1 MKFALL
7 ASGSKG
13 NACLIKSDEQAI
25 LIDCGTTQRYLKEKF
40 DRIQFDYHNV
50 SALLITHT
58 HQDHVKAINMFK
70 HIPVYADRKSTLTH
84 HKKVDPFEVFHHL
97 NFTILPLP
105 VSHDSHGSL
114 GYVIESEGERLVYI
128 TDTGYI
134 NEELYTYIA
143 NAEYY
148 IFESNHDVEM
158 LMETN
163 RPWSTKQRIL
173 SDEGHLCNEDS
184 AFVLANVIGDKTK
197 EIVLAHLSE
206 EGNSPQQAL
215 GVLYQTLANHG
226 INTSAIRIRTAK
238 QDEHVIGGN

>member
-13 NACLIKSDEQAI
+13 NACLIKSEEEAI

-40 DRIQFDYHNV
+40 DNIQYDYHNV

-70 HIPVYADRKSTLTH
+70 HIPVYAHINSSLNH
-84 HKKVDPFEVFHHL
+84 HKKIFPYESFQHL
-97 NFTILPLP
+97 SFTILPLP

-114 GYVIESEGERLVYI
+114 GFVIESDSEKLVYI

-134 NEELYTYIA
+134 NKELYMYIE
-143 NAEYY
+143 NADYY
-148 IFESNHDVEM
+148 ILESNHDVEM

-184 AFVLANVIGDKTK
+184 AFVLANVIGERTK

-215 GVLYQTLANHG
+215 VVLYQTLDDYG
-226 INTSAIRIRTAK
+226 IDRSNIRIRTAK
-238 QDEHVIGGN
+238 QNDHLIGGN